1 MSEKPDLN
9 LSSIL
14 SLFPGRVT
22 IPLSFHTTHTL
33 GLALAATLV
42 SLSSRIY
49 PARYESRK
57 TAASKRQ
64 RSCRQRNLYMS
75 EKILVF
81 MDCVHHP
88 LQGKIVLQIHW
99 STETKI

>member
-22 IPLSFHTTHTL
+22 IPLSLHTTHT
-33 GLALAATLV
+33 GV
-42 SLSSRIY
+42 SSGRHTSQSLKQDMKVG
-49 PARYESRK
+49 YESRK
-57 TAASKRQ
+57 TAASERQ
-64 RSCRQRNLYMS
+64 RSRRQRNLYIS